1 MSAGAVLI
9 AVPVWVWAIHC
20 LAGLVILA
28 EALNKLERMRPPLV
42 PPAVRAALRPREV
55 CVAWLKRA
63 AWFLLALGGAGV
75 LASPFFN
82 PTPPSLEHVCIA
94 VGFAV
99 LILRTRVKEG

>member
-1 MSAGAVLI
+1 MSAGAALL

-28 EALNKLERMRPPLV
+28 EALNKLERTRPPLV
-42 PPAVRAALRPREV
+42 PPPVRAPLRPRDV
-55 CVAWLKRA
+55 CAAWLKRI
-63 AWFLLALGGAGV
+63 AWFLLALGGAGA
-75 LASPFFN
+75 LAAPLFN

-99 LILRTRVKEG
+99 LIVRTRVKEG